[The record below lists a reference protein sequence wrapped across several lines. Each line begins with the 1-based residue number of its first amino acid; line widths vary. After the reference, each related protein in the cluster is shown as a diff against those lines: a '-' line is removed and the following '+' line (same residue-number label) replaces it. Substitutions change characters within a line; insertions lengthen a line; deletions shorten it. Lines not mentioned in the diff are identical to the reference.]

1 IFKNT
6 FADMEYMAALMKD
19 SNTRPEIE
27 VYDVGQLFNLKQLIK
42 DGHLEAPFNIQFVLG
57 VLGANGGEPDQ
68 LIHMLRTA
76 ERLFGQDSFTWSAA
90 GVGYPNE
97 FNLAALS
104 LMLGGNIRVG
114 IEDNLRVRRTE
125 VAKSNADL
133 VTKAVEL
140 AALFDRSP
148 ASPAEARTRLGL
160 KGNEHVGF

>member
-1 IFKNT
+1 
-6 FADMEYMAALMKD
+6 M
-19 SNTRPEIE
+19 
-27 VYDVGQLFNLKQLIK
+27 
-42 DGHLEAPFNIQFVLG
+42 
-57 VLGANGGEPDQ
+57 
-68 LIHMLRTA
+68 
-76 ERLFGQDSFTWSAA
+76 
-90 GVGYPNE
+90 GYPNE